1 MTEPKANYL
10 GAYLSWVMDSYD
22 LGAVVITSA
31 LLGKLFFPTLGILGA
46 ALPIVF
52 TVVSRPLGAFLFGY
66 LADLKGRKIALLITV
81 LGYSLSIGL
90 TGLLPTYEEVGITAS
105 VALVALR
112 VIQGIFIGGDV
123 STSFVLAMESVR
135 SRRGLLSGVMQG
147 GTLVGFVVVDAL
159 FTYLAK
165 TTNIVDTWRYVFF
178 IGALPAALALLI
190 RLRVIEPEVYLK
202 EGRTAP
208 VLSGLRPLWQTLLV
222 MIGFWL
228 MIYSGPQFMTIY
240 LGTYLGLKPEVY
252 GGLIL
257 AMNAIGILAMALSGF
272 LSDYIGRKWMA
283 IAGTVV
289 SLMGAWLLYGSAL
302 EINISVPL
310 FGFLVNLPSAVTPA
324 YLSERFKTFSRA
336 TGVGFS
342 YNGAFLVAGF
352 SQVYISLLSNY
363 LILPYSALTVFGMG
377 ALLAVIG
384 LILGPETLR
393 ASELRV

>member
-31 LLGKLFFPTLGILGA
+31 VLGKLFIPTLGILGA
-46 ALPIVF
+46 TLPIVF

-90 TGLLPTYEEVGITAS
+90 TGLLPTYEEVGIAAS

-112 VIQGIFIGGDV
+112 MIQGIFIGGDV

-147 GTLVGFVVVDAL
+147 GTLVGFVLVDAL

-190 RLRVIEPEVYLK
+190 RLRVTEPEVYLK

-228 MIYSGPQFMTIY
+228 MIYSGPQFMTVY
-240 LGTYLGLKPEVY
+240 LGTYLGLRPEVY

-302 EINISVPL
+302 EISISVPL

-352 SQVYISLLSNY
+352 SQVYISLLTNY
-363 LILPYSALTVFGMG
+363 LILPYSALTVFSMG

>member
-31 LLGKLFFPTLGILGA
+31 VLGKLFFPTLGILGA
-46 ALPIVF
+46 VLPIVF

-90 TGLLPTYEEVGITAS
+90 TGLLPTYEEVGIAAS

-208 VLSGLRPLWQTLLV
+208 VLSGLRPLSQTLLV

-272 LSDYIGRKWMA
+272 LSDYVGRKWTA

-289 SLMGAWLLYGSAL
+289 SLMGAWLLYGSVL

>member
-31 LLGKLFFPTLGILGA
+31 VLGKLFFPTLGILGA

-90 TGLLPTYEEVGITAS
+90 TGLLPTYEEVGIAAS

-147 GTLVGFVVVDAL
+147 GTLVGFVLVDAL

-228 MIYSGPQFMTIY
+228 MIYSGPQFMSIY

-289 SLMGAWLLYGSAL
+289 SLMGAWLLYRSVL

-342 YNGAFLVAGF
+342 YNGAFLLAGF

>member
-31 LLGKLFFPTLGILGA
+31 VLGKLFFPTLGILGA
-46 ALPIVF
+46 VLPIVF

-135 SRRGLLSGVMQG
+135 SRRGLLSGLMQG
-147 GTLVGFVVVDAL
+147 GTLVGFVLVDAL

-178 IGALPAALALLI
+178 VGALPAALALLI
-190 RLRVIEPEVYLK
+190 RLRVIE
-202 EGRTAP
+202 
-208 VLSGLRPLWQTLLV
+208 
-222 MIGFWL
+222 
-228 MIYSGPQFMTIY
+228 
-240 LGTYLGLKPEVY
+240 
-252 GGLIL
+252 
-257 AMNAIGILAMALSGF
+257 
-272 LSDYIGRKWMA
+272 
-283 IAGTVV
+283 
-289 SLMGAWLLYGSAL
+289 
-302 EINISVPL
+302 
-310 FGFLVNLPSAVTPA
+310 
-324 YLSERFKTFSRA
+324 
-336 TGVGFS
+336 
-342 YNGAFLVAGF
+342 
-352 SQVYISLLSNY
+352 
-363 LILPYSALTVFGMG
+363 
-377 ALLAVIG
+377 
-384 LILGPETLR
+384 
-393 ASELRV
+393 

>member
-31 LLGKLFFPTLGILGA
+31 VLGKLFFPTLGILGA
-46 ALPIVF
+46 VLPIVF

-66 LADLKGRKIALLITV
+66 LADLKGRKTALLITV

-90 TGLLPTYEEVGITAS
+90 TGLIPTYEEVGIAAS

-147 GTLVGFVVVDAL
+147 GTLIGFVLVDAL

-178 IGALPAALALLI
+178 IGALPAALALLV

-289 SLMGAWLLYGSAL
+289 SLIGAWLLYGSVL
-302 EINISVPL
+302 EINYSVPL

-363 LILPYSALTVFGMG
+363 LILPYSALTVFSMG

>member
-31 LLGKLFFPTLGILGA
+31 VLGKLFFPTLGILGA
-46 ALPIVF
+46 VLPIVF

-66 LADLKGRKIALLITV
+66 LADLKGRKVALLITV

-90 TGLLPTYEEVGITAS
+90 TGLLPTYEEVGIAAS

-147 GTLVGFVVVDAL
+147 GTLVGFVLVDAL

-165 TTNIVDTWRYVFF
+165 TTNVVDTWRYVFF

-190 RLRVIEPEVYLK
+190 RLRVTEPEVYLK

-228 MIYSGPQFMTIY
+228 MTYSGPQFMTVY
-240 LGTYLGLKPEVY
+240 LGSYLGLRPEVY

-289 SLMGAWLLYGSAL
+289 SLMGAWLLYGSVL
-302 EINISVPL
+302 EINYSVPL

-363 LILPYSALTVFGMG
+363 LILPYSALTVFG
-377 ALLAVIG
+377 
-384 LILGPETLR
+384 
-393 ASELRV
+393 

>member
-31 LLGKLFFPTLGILGA
+31 VLGKLFFPTLGILGA
-46 ALPIVF
+46 VLPIVF

-90 TGLLPTYEEVGITAS
+90 TGLLPTYEEVGIAAS

-147 GTLVGFVVVDAL
+147 GTLVGFVLVDAL

-190 RLRVIEPEVYLK
+190 RLRVVEPEVYLK

-289 SLMGAWLLYGSAL
+289 SLMGAWLLYGSVL
-302 EINISVPL
+302 EINYSVPL

-384 LILGPETLR
+384 LILGPETLK
-393 ASELRV
+393 ASELTV

>member
-31 LLGKLFFPTLGILGA
+31 VLGKLFFPTLGILGA

-90 TGLLPTYEEVGITAS
+90 TGLLPTYEEVGIAAS

-147 GTLVGFVVVDAL
+147 GTLVGFVLVDAL

>member
-31 LLGKLFFPTLGILGA
+31 VLGKLFFPTLGILGA
-46 ALPIVF
+46 VLPIVF

-90 TGLLPTYEEVGITAS
+90 TGLLPTYEEVGIAAS

-147 GTLVGFVVVDAL
+147 GTLVGFVLVDAL

-283 IAGTVV
+283 VAGTVV

-302 EINISVPL
+302 EINNSVPL

>member
-31 LLGKLFFPTLGILGA
+31 VLGKLFFPTLGILGA

-90 TGLLPTYEEVGITAS
+90 TGLLPTYEEVGIAAS

-135 SRRGLLSGVMQG
+135 SRRGLFSGVMQG
-147 GTLVGFVVVDAL
+147 GTLVGFVLVDAL

-228 MIYSGPQFMTIY
+228 MIYSGPQFMTVY

-283 IAGTVV
+283 FAGTVV

-302 EINISVPL
+302 EINYSVPL

>member
-31 LLGKLFFPTLGILGA
+31 VLGKLFFPTLGILGA

-66 LADLKGRKIALLITV
+66 LADLKGRKVALLITV

-90 TGLLPTYEEVGITAS
+90 TGLLPTYEEVGIAAS

-147 GTLVGFVVVDAL
+147 GTLVGFVLVDAL

-228 MIYSGPQFMTIY
+228 MIYSGPQFMSIY

-302 EINISVPL
+302 EINYSVPL

-342 YNGAFLVAGF
+342 YNGAFLLAGF

>member
-31 LLGKLFFPTLGILGA
+31 VLGKLFFPTLGILGA

-90 TGLLPTYEEVGITAS
+90 TGLLPTYEEVGIAAS

-147 GTLVGFVVVDAL
+147 GTLVGFVLVDAL

-228 MIYSGPQFMTIY
+228 MIYSGPQFMSIY

-289 SLMGAWLLYGSAL
+289 SLMGAWLLYRSVL

>member
-1 MTEPKANYL
+1 MAEPKANYL

-31 LLGKLFFPTLGILGA
+31 VLGKLFFPTLGILGA

-66 LADLKGRKIALLITV
+66 LADLKGRRIALLITV

-90 TGLLPTYEEVGITAS
+90 TGLLPTYEEVGIAAS

-147 GTLVGFVVVDAL
+147 GTLVGFVLVDAL

-222 MIGFWL
+222 MIGFWI
-228 MIYSGPQFMTIY
+228 MIYSGPQFMAVY
-240 LGTYLGLKPEVY
+240 LGTYLTLKPEVY

-283 IAGTVV
+283 VAGTVV
-289 SLMGAWLLYGSAL
+289 SLMGAWLLYGSVL
-302 EINISVPL
+302 EINYSVPL

-352 SQVYISLLSNY
+352 SQVYISLLSKY
-363 LILPYSALTVFGMG
+363 LVLPYSAFTVFGMG
-377 ALLAVIG
+377 TLLAVIG

>member
-31 LLGKLFFPTLGILGA
+31 VLGKLFFPTLGILGA
-46 ALPIVF
+46 VLPIVF

-66 LADLKGRKIALLITV
+66 LADLKGRKVALLITV

-90 TGLLPTYEEVGITAS
+90 TGLLPTYEEVGIAAS

-147 GTLVGFVVVDAL
+147 GTLVGFVLVDAL

-165 TTNIVDTWRYVFF
+165 TTNVVDTWRYVFF

-190 RLRVIEPEVYLK
+190 RLRVTEPEVYLK

-228 MIYSGPQFMTIY
+228 MTYSGPQFMTIY
-240 LGTYLGLKPEVY
+240 LGTYLGLKPEFY

-289 SLMGAWLLYGSAL
+289 SLMGAWLLYGSVL
-302 EINISVPL
+302 EINYSVPL

-363 LILPYSALTVFGMG
+363 LILPYSALTVFG
-377 ALLAVIG
+377 
-384 LILGPETLR
+384 
-393 ASELRV
+393 

>member
-31 LLGKLFFPTLGILGA
+31 VLGKLFFPTLGILGA
-46 ALPIVF
+46 VLPVVF

-90 TGLLPTYEEVGITAS
+90 TGLLPTYKEVGIAAS

-147 GTLVGFVVVDAL
+147 GTLVGFVLVDAL

-178 IGALPAALALLI
+178 IGALPAALALLV

-228 MIYSGPQFMTIY
+228 MIYSGPQFMAVY
-240 LGTYLGLKPEVY
+240 LGTYLGLKPEFY

-283 IAGTVV
+283 VAGTVV
-289 SLMGAWLLYGSAL
+289 SLMGAWLLYGSVL
-302 EINISVPL
+302 EINYSVPL

-352 SQVYISLLSNY
+352 GQVYISLLSKY

-384 LILGPETLR
+384 LILGPETLK

>member
-1 MTEPKANYL
+1 
-10 GAYLSWVMDSYD
+10 
-22 LGAVVITSA
+22 
-31 LLGKLFFPTLGILGA
+31 
-46 ALPIVF
+46 
-52 TVVSRPLGAFLFGY
+52 
-66 LADLKGRKIALLITV
+66 
-81 LGYSLSIGL
+81 
-90 TGLLPTYEEVGITAS
+90 

-147 GTLVGFVVVDAL
+147 GTLVGFVLVDAL

-178 IGALPAALALLI
+178 IGALPAALALLV

-289 SLMGAWLLYGSAL
+289 SLMGAWLLYGSVL
-302 EINISVPL
+302 EINYSVPL
-310 FGFLVNLPSAVTPA
+310 FGFLVNLPSAVVPA

-384 LILGPETLR
+384 LILGPETLK
-393 ASELRV
+393 AGELRV

>member
-31 LLGKLFFPTLGILGA
+31 VLGKLFFPTLGILGA

-90 TGLLPTYEEVGITAS
+90 TGLLPTYEEVGIAAS

-135 SRRGLLSGVMQG
+135 RRRGLLSGVMQG
-147 GTLVGFVVVDAL
+147 GTLVGFVLVDAL

-283 IAGTVV
+283 FAGTVV
-289 SLMGAWLLYGSAL
+289 SLMGAWLLYGSVL
-302 EINISVPL
+302 EIDYSVPL

-384 LILGPETLR
+384 LILGPETLK